1 MKFKTLKIVSK
12 SILSLALAGY
22 LGAAACQR
30 FLGGQYAQLCAYA
43 ATALLIAG
51 VGIRFIWAKC
61 PHCGRYISRKHFNDK
76 QCCYCGKNLLE

>member
-1 MKFKTLKIVSK
+1 MKFKTLKMVGKTMLIV
-12 SILSLALAGY
+12 ALAGY

-30 FLGGQYAQLCAYA
+30 FLGGQYAQLCAYT

-61 PHCGRYISRKHFNDK
+61 PHCGRYISRQHFNDK
-76 QCCYCGKNLLE
+76 QCCYCGKNLLD